1 MKISLPPEEQK
12 YELYLTSSQKPCKQG
27 KEQGEIFKVFIKRK
41 KKTYQP
47 RMLYPEKT
55 SFKSEENKDFL
66 KQNLRASV
74 GCIPAFQEILKK
86 FFREKENNSN
96 TGQKLRST

>member
-1 MKISLPPEEQK
+1 
-12 YELYLTSSQKPCKQG
+12 
-27 KEQGEIFKVFIKRK
+27 
-41 KKTYQP
+41 
-47 RMLYPEKT
+47 MLYPEKT

-74 GCIPAFQEILKK
+74 GYIPAFQEILKK